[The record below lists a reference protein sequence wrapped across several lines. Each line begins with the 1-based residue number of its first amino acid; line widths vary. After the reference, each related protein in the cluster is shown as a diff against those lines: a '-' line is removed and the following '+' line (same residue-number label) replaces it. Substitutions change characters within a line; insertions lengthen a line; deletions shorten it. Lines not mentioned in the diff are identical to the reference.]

1 MTTENLQEN
10 NQELLNDAAIE
21 TSNVENS
28 VSQEAPITNAEANL
42 EDKLIP
48 QSKLEEIVQQRLARQ
63 ERKYRR
69 ELENLKNSMQN
80 VAVNSPSQIPEQI
93 PDIQTDP
100 AGYLNYLAEKK
111 AEQVYLKNQEKQ
123 YQQIQEAQES
133 LRKQDFER
141 KLEKFSTQTP
151 DFEDVIE
158 EVNQT
163 IGFTPDIVYQVST
176 LPEKNGEVLYFL
188 GKNPTELQR
197 IKALPPHQQSSEII
211 RLAMQLSTVKQKVSQ
226 APPPLSNQRPLG
238 TSATRNPNDYE
249 SIKEQTLNYYR
260 GKAQRK

>member
-1 MTTENLQEN
+1 MTTENLKEN
-10 NQELLNDAAIE
+10 NPELSNDEAIE
-21 TSNVENS
+21 TSNAENS
-28 VSQEAPITNAEANL
+28 VSQETPITKVEENL

-69 ELENLKNSMQN
+69 ELENLKNSISN
-80 VAVNSPSQIPEQI
+80 VSVNSQSKIPENI

-100 AGYLNYLAEKK
+100 EAYLDYLAEKK
-111 AEQVYLKNQEKQ
+111 AETVYMKYQEKQ
-123 YQQIQEAQES
+123 YQQIQEAQEA

-141 KLEKFSTQTP
+141 KLEKFSSQTS

-163 IGFTPDIVYQVST
+163 VGFSPEIVYQVST

-211 RLAMQLSTVKQKVSQ
+211 RLAMQLNTVKNKVSQ
-226 APPPLSNQRPLG
+226 ATPPLSPTKPTG
-238 TSATRNPNDYE
+238 ASVTRDPNSYE
-249 SIKEQTLNYYR
+249 SIKEAKLQEYKRLY
-260 GKAQRK
+260 GG